1 MSRNVIQSYNLP
13 IEIINKTLV
22 FRPTHDAAKLFM
34 QQNKEYRY
42 EYNLRK
48 NDEFNYLTFLD
59 FKKLWY

>member
-1 MSRNVIQSYNLP
+1 
-13 IEIINKTLV
+13 
-22 FRPTHDAAKLFM
+22 M